1 MRPARRSAIYQGTTQ
16 EQVSEVFDRI
26 YGQHYSKAGISRMV
40 ECIRTQV
47 NGWLERGLEEYYPV
61 VFVDCV
67 HIKIHRSKSVATEAF
82 HVALAVTGDGTREVL
97 GIFNMPQESAT
108 GWGDLFDTMK
118 DRAEVIFA
126 EWPVR

>member
-1 MRPARRSAIYQGTTQ
+1 
-16 EQVSEVFDRI
+16 
-26 YGQHYSKAGISRMV
+26 MV

-82 HVALAVTGDGTREVL
+82 YVVLPATGDGTREVL

-108 GWGDLFDTMK
+108 GWGDIFDTRIVGRYSSESPFPRPGAVQNHK
-118 DRAEVIFA
+118 IFS
-126 EWPVR
+126 V